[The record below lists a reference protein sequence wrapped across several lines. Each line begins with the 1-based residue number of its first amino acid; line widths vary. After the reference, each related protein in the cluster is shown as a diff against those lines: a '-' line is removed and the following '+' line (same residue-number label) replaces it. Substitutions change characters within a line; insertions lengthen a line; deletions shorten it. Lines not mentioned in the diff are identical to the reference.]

1 MATYGANDAL
11 YGTGT
16 FGTARYGRVTPIIA
30 VSGVVGTGSI
40 GTVTPK
46 AEVSL
51 TATGIQS
58 TGSIG
63 TTEQQLDTTATGVS
77 STGSIGTVEVKLDT
91 SISGVS
97 ATGSVGS
104 PEQQLDTT
112 LTGVSAT
119 GSIGDVEEQPTEAL
133 ESVSATGSIG
143 TVTPKAE
150 VSLTA
155 TGVSATGLVGDVE
168 EQPTEDLE
176 SVSATGSIGTPTV
189 TASASVMGAF
199 NPDITSL
206 LFSKVALLTASETSA
221 DTRIAA
227 VEGAS
232 LAEQNLASSR
242 VVAQV
247 LDATGSSGTTNETL
261 ALTGDDQVGGS
272 IQGAVGTGQ
281 AGTLS
286 TSATVFDF
294 EAVKELYSRRRTIFI
309 ARAA

>member
-1 MATYGANDAL
+1 MSTFGANDAL

-16 FGTARYGRVTPIIA
+16 YGTARYGRVTPVISI
-30 VSGVVGTGSI
+30 SGVVGTGAI

-46 AEVSL
+46 AKVLL
-51 TATGIQS
+51 TATGVQS

-77 STGSIGTVEVKLDT
+77 STGSIGTVEVQLDT

-119 GSIGDVEEQPTEAL
+119 GSVGDVEEQPTEAL

-143 TVTPKAE
+143 T
-150 VSLTA
+150 
-155 TGVSATGLVGDVE
+155 
-168 EQPTEDLE
+168 PT
-176 SVSATGSIGTPTV
+176 I

-206 LFSKVALLTASETSA
+206 LFSKVAFVTASEISA
-221 DTRIAA
+221 DTRIAE
-227 VEGAS
+227 VLGVS

-242 VVAQV
+242 VIAQV
-247 LDATGSSGTTNETL
+247 LEATGSSGTTNETL
-261 ALTGDDQVGGS
+261 AFTGNDQVGGS

-281 AGTLS
+281 AGALS

-294 EAVKELYSRRRTIFI
+294 EAVKSLYSRRRTIFI

>member
-1 MATYGANDAL
+1 MSTFGANDAL

-16 FGTARYGRVTPIIA
+16 YGTARYGRVTPVISI
-30 VSGVVGTGSI
+30 SGVVGTG
-40 GTVTPK
+40 
-46 AEVSL
+46 A
-51 TATGIQS
+51 
-58 TGSIG
+58 
-63 TTEQQLDTTATGVS
+63 
-77 STGSIGTVEVKLDT
+77 IGTVEVK
-91 SISGVS
+91 
-97 ATGSVGS
+97 
-104 PEQQLDTT
+104 LDTT

-119 GSIGDVEEQPTEAL
+119 GIVNDVEEQPTENL

-143 TVTPKAE
+143 TVTPSADS
-150 VSLTA
+150 SLTL
-155 TGVSATGLVGDVE
+155 TGVEGTSALGTVEAQIDTSISGLG
-168 EQPTEDLE
+168 
-176 SVSATGSIGTPTV
+176 STGSVGTV
-189 TASASVMGAF
+189 TATASAAVMGAF

-242 VVAQV
+242 VIAQV

-261 ALTGDDQVGGS
+261 ALTGGSQVSGS
-272 IQGAVGTGQ
+272 IQGAVGSGQ
-281 AGTLS
+281 AGALS

-294 EAVKELYSRRRTIFI
+294 EAVKSLYSRRRTIFI

>member
-1 MATYGANDAL
+1 MSTFGANDAL

-16 FGTARYGRVTPIIA
+16 YGTARYGRVTPVVSI
-30 VSGVVGTGSI
+30 SGVVG
-40 GTVTPK
+40 
-46 AEVSL
+46 
-51 TATGIQS
+51 
-58 TGSIG
+58 
-63 TTEQQLDTTATGVS
+63 
-77 STGSIGTVEVKLDT
+77 TGSIGTVEVKLDT
-91 SISGVS
+91 
-97 ATGSVGS
+97 
-104 PEQQLDTT
+104 T

-119 GSIGDVEEQPTEAL
+119 GIVNDVEEQPTENL

-168 EQPTEDLE
+168 EQPTENLE
-176 SVSATGSIGTPTV
+176 SVSATGSIGTPTI
-189 TASASVMGAF
+189 TASAAVMGAF

-242 VVAQV
+242 VIAQV
-247 LDATGSSGTTNETL
+247 LDATGSSGVTNETL
-261 ALTGDDQVGGS
+261 ALTGGSQVSGS
-272 IQGAVGTGQ
+272 VQGAVGSGQ
-281 AGTLS
+281 AGSLS
-286 TSATVFDF
+286 TSATIFDF
-294 EAVKELYSRRRTIFI
+294 EAVKELYSRRRTVFI

>member
-1 MATYGANDAL
+1 MSTFGANDAL

-16 FGTARYGRVTPIIA
+16 YGTARYGRVTPVISI
-30 VSGVVGTGSI
+30 SGVVG
-40 GTVTPK
+40 
-46 AEVSL
+46 
-51 TATGIQS
+51 
-58 TGSIG
+58 
-63 TTEQQLDTTATGVS
+63 
-77 STGSIGTVEVKLDT
+77 TGSIGTVEVKLDT
-91 SISGVS
+91 
-97 ATGSVGS
+97 
-104 PEQQLDTT
+104 T

-119 GSIGDVEEQPTEAL
+119 GIVNDVEEQPTEDL

-168 EQPTEDLE
+168 EQPTEALE

-242 VVAQV
+242 VIAQV

-261 ALTGDDQVGGS
+261 AFTGGSQVSGS

-281 AGTLS
+281 AGALS

-294 EAVKELYSRRRTIFI
+294 EAVKSLYSRRRTIFI